1 MASMGNA
8 PKAKPINAAKT
19 GFVSSTIASPG
30 LFNALYLPKEVTEMQ
45 HTAAIV
51 HPAAR

>member
-1 MASMGNA
+1 MAA
-8 PKAKPINAAKT
+8 RDELVAA
-19 GFVSSTIASPG
+19 IAERARKSAICAG